1 MVVRRVMSNQLSV
14 SFGRRLA
21 TARHEMRMADTR
33 VLREPSMT
41 SLALTRG
48 FATCT
53 PTRRH
58 AAGRPVHDE

>member
-1 MVVRRVMSNQLSV
+1 
-14 SFGRRLA
+14 
-21 TARHEMRMADTR
+21 MRMADTR

-41 SLALTRG
+41 SLPLTRG
-48 FATCT
+48 FDTCT

>member
-1 MVVRRVMSNQLSV
+1 
-14 SFGRRLA
+14 
-21 TARHEMRMADTR
+21 MRMADTR

-41 SLALTRG
+41 SLRLTRG